1 MLPLAETFRIL
12 RVRVEAQV
20 ALPAV
25 LVVSAAKRYDGA
37 TFVACGLAR
46 AFAEAGKN
54 TLLIDANTVHP
65 GVARELDVAPLRSG
79 SGRTDSGA
87 GHGEIPRLSVT
98 SLVTPADGG
107 TFGEA
112 SLQVLE
118 EMRSRFS
125 VTIIDAAALPS
136 SSTAL
141 QLAHAA
147 DGLLVAVRLGR
158 RADHADSEL
167 KRLLGQETPRL
178 LGIVPTQGRS
188 RRNGPGG
195 RVVPLTP
202 SVEGRAA
209 RSDTSVKARR

>member
-1 MLPLAETFRIL
+1 MHPLAETFRIL

-25 LVVSAAKRYDGA
+25 LVVSAAKRHDGA

-65 GVARELDVAPLRSG
+65 GVARELDVQ
-79 SGRTDSGA
+79 
-87 GHGEIPRLSVT
+87 IPRLSVT

-112 SLQVLE
+112 SLKVLE

-147 DGLLVAVRLGR
+147 DGLLLAVRLGR
-158 RADHADSEL
+158 RADQADSEL
-167 KRLLGQETPRL
+167 KRLLGEQTTRL
-178 LGIVPTQGRS
+178 LGVVPTRGRS
-188 RRNGPGG
+188 RRDGPGG
-195 RVVPLTP
+195 IVVPL
-202 SVEGRAA
+202 AA
-209 RSDTSVKARR
+209 QR